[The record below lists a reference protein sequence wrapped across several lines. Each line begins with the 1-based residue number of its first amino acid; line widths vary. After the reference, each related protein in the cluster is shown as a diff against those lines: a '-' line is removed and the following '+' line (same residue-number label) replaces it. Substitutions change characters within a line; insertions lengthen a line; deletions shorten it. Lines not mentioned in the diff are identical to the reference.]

1 MPSIRLSKKRKKE
14 PAVKV
19 RATFVVVKSGSKP
32 LLYIEDPIDL
42 SELFGDIYADEFD
55 VLKKGIDSIVKESKY
70 NLFFHNDDSHEYTFG
85 PSCG

>member
-42 SELFGDIYADEFD
+42 SELFGEIYADEFD
-55 VLKKGIDSIVKESKY
+55 VLKQGIDSVVNSDLLDMY
-70 NLFFHNDDSHEYTFG
+70 A
-85 PSCG
+85 